1 MSEFKA
7 PNRFIRNDF
16 DWYDGNH
23 IRKGSAVKLKK
34 FADSYLET
42 GDATKSAISA
52 GYSAKSARQKG
63 NQLLRNEKVKEYIV
77 LAQKELDMK
86 SIANASEILQFFT
99 AVMRGEVNDQFDLE
113 PSLADRIKAGVELA
127 KRLCDIQQ
135 TKPRVVIVNNIPNS
149 SDMEYQ
155 KAKALGKVRK
165 RGRPRKNIIIDEDD
179 EDDIIDADYT
189 DVDDE

>member
-7 PNRFIRNDF
+7 PNRFIRSDF

-165 RGRPRKNIIIDEDD
+165 RGRPRKNIVIDEDD